1 MLDVRLLR
9 TDLDRVKRALRLR
22 GMDEEL
28 VAPFTELD
36 TAKREKQTE
45 SEALKNRRNVVS
57 QEVARR
63 KRTGE
68 DAEPLIAE
76 MREVNER
83 IRRLDEEVRELEAKL
98 DELLLTLPNI
108 PHDSVPFGR
117 SDQDNVEI
125 RRVGPLPEFPFEPKP
140 HWEVAER
147 LG

>member
-1 MLDVRLLR
+1 
-9 TDLDRVKRALRLR
+9 
-22 GMDEEL
+22 
-28 VAPFTELD
+28 
-36 TAKREKQTE
+36 
-45 SEALKNRRNVVS
+45 RNVVS

-68 DAEPLIAE
+68 DEEPLIAE

-83 IRRLDEEVRELEAKL
+83 IRRLDEEVRELEAKI

-147 LG
+147 LGILDFAAAAKTSGARFVFYKGLGARLERALINFMMD